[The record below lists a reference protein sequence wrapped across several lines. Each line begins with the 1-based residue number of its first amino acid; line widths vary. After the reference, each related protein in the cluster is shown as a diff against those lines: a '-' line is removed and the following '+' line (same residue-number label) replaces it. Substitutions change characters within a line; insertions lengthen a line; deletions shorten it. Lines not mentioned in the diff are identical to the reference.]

1 MDEEDDDTLL
11 PTQEE
16 VREQVTA
23 VADVAL
29 SALAL
34 VMLALLLVEFAGLA
48 PEWSQEIV
56 VAQTGIWA
64 LFILAF
70 VVELYLAPSR
80 VTYLRTHWLVLLSLA
95 LPFLRL
101 FRLFRAF
108 RILRAT
114 RAVRTIAL
122 GRLLTALN
130 RARGALARF
139 IQFSQFVYLVALTV
153 AVTLGAAAG
162 ALLLERGAPA
172 SSIQGFGDA
181 LWWAATLVTTVNADV
196 EATTAE
202 GRVLAVLLRLF
213 GVSVIGYLT
222 ARLAAFLLRRD
233 VSVEAVP
240 ADEAEWRAVR
250 EELRAMHRLLSAH
263 LGRTP
268 PAGPTPAEGR
278 RARVQRRRP
287 RRDT

>member
-1 MDEEDDDTLL
+1 VVDEERDTLL
-11 PTQEE
+11 PTPEE
-16 VREQVTA
+16 LREQVTA
-23 VADVAL
+23 FADVAL

-48 PEWSQEIV
+48 PEWSRAIA

-64 LFILAF
+64 LFVLAF
-70 VVELYLAPSR
+70 VVELYLSPSR
-80 VTYLRTHWLVLLSLA
+80 VGYLRTHWLVLLSLA

-101 FRLFRAF
+101 FRVFRAF
-108 RILRAT
+108 RVLRAT
-114 RAVRTIAL
+114 RAVRSIAL
-122 GRLLTALN
+122 GRLLTTLN
-130 RARGALARF
+130 RARGALAQF
-139 IQFSQFVYLVALTV
+139 IQFSQFVYLVALTI

-181 LWWAATLVTTVNADV
+181 LWWAATLVTTVNAGV
-196 EATTAE
+196 EPTTAE

-233 VSVEAVP
+233 ESGEAIP
-240 ADEAEWRAVR
+240 PDEAERRALR
-250 EELRAMHRLLSAH
+250 EEMRELRRWLSMHPRP
-263 LGRTP
+263 TP
-268 PAGPTPAEGR
+268 PARTTPVKGR
-278 RARVQRRRP
+278 GTRVPRRRT